1 MKSLPPDID
10 VEDTRVSNIA
20 ELQQELR
27 SRSQRDRAYLIVLT
41 GSNVGEMFRI
51 EAGEAVI
58 GRGQGVA
65 VRLLDDGISR
75 KHARVFQEGDKVV
88 IEDLQSSNGTY
99 VNGDQVTLSELHD
112 GDKIRL
118 GSTTVLKFSYH
129 DHLDESF
136 QQQMYDAALRDALTR
151 AFNKKYFIDRLDT
164 EIAYARRHKQALS
177 LLMFDVDFFKRVNDT
192 HGHLAGDFVLARLAR
207 LAHGTVRTED
217 VFARYGGEEFG
228 VICRGVGLFNAGILG
243 ERLRTMVAAHGFEYE
258 GKRLPITI
266 SVGVAAYPEIDAKTS
281 TELIAAS
288 DEALYEAKRTG
299 RNRVLL
305 KHPTPPAG
313 TPPAGTPPAGMPPA
327 GT

>member
-1 MKSLPPDID
+1 MRSSPPDGD
-10 VEDTRVSNIA
+10 VEETRVANLQ
-20 ELQQELR
+20 ELQDELKA
-27 SRSQRDRAYLIVLT
+27 RSQRDRAYLIVLT

-51 EAGEAVI
+51 DQGESVI

-65 VRLLDDGISR
+65 VRLIDDGISR
-75 KHARVFQEGDKVV
+75 KHARILQDGDKVV

-99 VNGDQVTLSELHD
+99 VNGDIIRAAELHD

-151 AFNKKYFIDRLDT
+151 AFNKKYFIDRLET
-164 EIAYARRHKQALS
+164 EIAYARRHQQPVS
-177 LLMFDVDFFKRVNDT
+177 LVMFDVDFFKRINDT
-192 HGHLAGDFVLARLAR
+192 FGHLAGDYVLARLAR
-207 LAHGTVRTED
+207 VAAGAVRAED

-228 VICRGVGLFNAGILG
+228 VICRGVGLANAGVLA
-243 ERLRTMVAAHGFEYE
+243 ERLRTLILAHTFEHE
-258 GKRLPITI
+258 GHRLPVTI
-266 SVGVAAYPEIDAKTS
+266 SAGVAAYPEVDAKTS
-281 TELIAAS
+281 TELIAAA

-305 KHPTPPAG
+305 KHAATPPA
-313 TPPAGTPPAGMPPA
+313 AGH
-327 GT
+327 